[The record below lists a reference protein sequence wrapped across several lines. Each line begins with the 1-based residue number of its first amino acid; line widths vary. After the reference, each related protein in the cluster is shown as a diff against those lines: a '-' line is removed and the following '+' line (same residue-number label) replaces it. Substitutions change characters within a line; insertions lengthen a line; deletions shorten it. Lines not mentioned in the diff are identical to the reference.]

1 MVVIITRL
9 IYESTMV
16 RGTATDTTIH
26 QMVGVASV
34 ITLCGHSPFA
44 RWLRALGYELSAAC
58 SDV

>member
-9 IYESTMV
+9 IYEGTMV

-34 ITLCGHSPFA
+34 ITLCGRSPFA
-44 RWLRALGYELSAAC
+44 RWL
-58 SDV
+58 